1 MAPSPPSPATESSV
15 RAATAARPPPPSC
28 FTRREWRWT
37 AAGDLFIADT
47 GNARVRE
54 VAPAGII
61 TTIAGN
67 GTFGD
72 SGDGGPATAAELT
85 VPAGVAVDSEGDVF
99 LTDAYDNGPANRYD
113 FTVHEVFPDGI
124 ITTVAGGDTWGGG
137 GDGGP
142 ASDATFYNPTAVT
155 VDAAG
160 NLFIADTTNNAIR
173 RVGTLLQ
180 TVTPDPSTTTIT
192 ASPLA
197 PVLGQTVTFTA
208 TVTSDTPGGATPTGT
223 LTFYEGIPEL
233 GTATELGTASLTT
246 SDGVTTA
253 IFSTSFLPVGG
264 HSFYAVYGG
273 ARTSLPARPLSRF
286 GTWSAA
292 TPEPTVIPA
301 MAGRQLTALLNA
313 PTGMALD
320 ARGDLFIADTGNDV
334 IREVTPGPDGL
345 LSDGIITTVAGDG
358 TPGYSGDGGPATAA
372 ELHLWSNW
380 GDGEFTTS
388 LAVDARGDL
397 FIPDPGNNVVREVTP
412 GPDGLLSDG
421 IITTVAGDGT
431 QGYSGDGG
439 PATLAELSQP
449 DSVAVDAAGD
459 LFIADA
465 GNNVV
470 REVTP
475 AGVIATVAGDGSAGY
490 GGDGGPATAASM
502 DNPAGVA
509 VDAAGDLFIADENNA
524 CVREVTP
531 DGTIHTIATT
541 TGTDGQT
548 GPTGVAVDGSGD
560 LFIADNYGEAVYEMA
575 PGGSLTDIADG
586 SAPFYL
592 TAPSDVVLDGAGD
605 LYIVDYGTNLISR
618 IGGLP
623 VTVEPVT
630 SSNLQAA
637 LNGAPQGGSAGSVTL
652 QTPSPGAVGS
662 ALQAVNGLS
671 SPPSGT
677 TDTVT
682 LDLGGTTASPATP
695 IDAPAGVQVDLTSS
709 GGDATVQGATVSGGT
724 VVIDSSVA
732 PVDWTVN
739 GGNVIVE
746 GEAHRGRL
754 HRRRRDGHPG

>member
-1 MAPSPPSPATESSV
+1 MVNSPRV
-15 RAATAARPPPPSC
+15 
-28 FTRREWRWT
+28 WRWT
-37 AAGDLFIADT
+37 
-47 GNARVRE
+47 
-54 VAPAGII
+54 
-61 TTIAGN
+61 
-67 GTFGD
+67 
-72 SGDGGPATAAELT
+72 
-85 VPAGVAVDSEGDVF
+85 
-99 LTDAYDNGPANRYD
+99 
-113 FTVHEVFPDGI
+113 
-124 ITTVAGGDTWGGG
+124 
-137 GDGGP
+137 
-142 ASDATFYNPTAVT
+142 
-155 VDAAG
+155 
-160 NLFIADTTNNAIR
+160 
-173 RVGTLLQ
+173 
-180 TVTPDPSTTTIT
+180 
-192 ASPLA
+192 
-197 PVLGQTVTFTA
+197 
-208 TVTSDTPGGATPTGT
+208 
-223 LTFYEGIPEL
+223 
-233 GTATELGTASLTT
+233 
-246 SDGVTTA
+246 
-253 IFSTSFLPVGG
+253 
-264 HSFYAVYGG
+264 
-273 ARTSLPARPLSRF
+273 
-286 GTWSAA
+286 
-292 TPEPTVIPA
+292 
-301 MAGRQLTALLNA
+301 
-313 PTGMALD
+313 
-320 ARGDLFIADTGNDV
+320 
-334 IREVTPGPDGL
+334 
-345 LSDGIITTVAGDG
+345 
-358 TPGYSGDGGPATAA
+358 
-372 ELHLWSNW
+372 
-380 GDGEFTTS
+380 
-388 LAVDARGDL
+388 ARGDL

-560 LFIADNYGEAVYEMA
+560 LFIADNYGEAVYEMV

-637 LNGAPQGGSAGSVTL
+637 LNERPQGGSAGSVTL
-652 QTPSPGAVGS
+652 QTPSPALVGS

-709 GGDATVQGATVSGGT
+709 GGDATVQGRHGQRRDGG
-724 VVIDSSVA
+724 DRLHRRPSRL
-732 PVDWTVN
+732 D
-739 GGNVIVE
+739 GQR
-746 GEAHRGRL
+746 GECDRRGQRHRGRL